1 MFTCATY
8 LPQTKVLDNA
18 TIISLTIAGQKNDMQ
33 PKYQLRKKQISV
45 REWKVTRRAAHWCAG
60 QSVMGEKHTTELAQN
75 PSSWHSQ
82 KHKFKDA
89 SEDRR
94 AQLARTESGTSSHC
108 VPDTLL
114 RKQQVPRCHPAAR
127 CKPWAPPVPG
137 WGEAGGFQGSSAEP
151 CPVSG
156 NTGIPKHEG
165 APQPASPAPGTGASP
180 LDPRGCTT
188 NAFSSGS
195 LPVPIAWEYAVGA
208 ARKIVQG
215 AERYIKRSV
224 SEFNA
229 SW

>member
-75 PSSWHSQ
+75 PPSWHSQ

-108 VPDTLL
+108 VPDALL
-114 RKQQVPRCHPAAR
+114 SLTPAKVSPSGLVQAMGTSR
-127 CKPWAPPVPG
+127 PWMG
-137 WGEAGGFQGSSAEP
+137 WGRW
-151 CPVSG
+151 
-156 NTGIPKHEG
+156 IPGLLCWALSCLVTQAFPSMKV
-165 APQPASPAPGTGASP
+165 P
-180 LDPRGCTT
+180 L
-188 NAFSSGS
+188 S
-195 LPVPIAWEYAVGA
+195 LPLQLQGRGPHRWTHA
-208 ARKIVQG
+208 AAPRTPFPQG
-215 AERYIKRSV
+215 VCLYPLLGNMLLELPER
-224 SEFNA
+224 
-229 SW
+229 